1 MCVCLRSY
9 LHPFKVKFP
18 SELAPSPHPQLLG
31 SQAGGRAGT
40 PVPAAVGLLPSRCLG
55 GPCSRSLA
63 SICFGDSLWPGG
75 SAGRRAVVWVG
86 VGAYPGRWSCPA
98 AGRPPGPG
106 PGPSCPPPPSPTP
119 EVGFRMCSASE
130 DGRKEATLRCR
141 GSWSHS
147 GSKQR
152 AGAGLLLRPSAK
164 IGSARPCFPFHGTK
178 WEAGAGET
186 SDQWSGP

>member
-1 MCVCLRSY
+1 MCVCPRSY
-9 LHPFKVKFP
+9 RHPFKVKFP
-18 SELAPSPHPQLLG
+18 SELAPSPHPQPLG
-31 SQAGGRAGT
+31 SQAAGRAGT

-55 GPCSRSLA
+55 GPCSRSLG

-86 VGAYPGRWSCPA
+86 VGGRSQGGGAARRQAGLLGLCLALRAHPRGGGGFVCALPA
-98 AGRPPGPG
+98 L
-106 PGPSCPPPPSPTP
+106 T
-119 EVGFRMCSASE
+119 V
-130 DGRKEATLRCR
+130 GRKARCAD
-141 GSWSHS
+141 GGHG

-152 AGAGLLLRPSAK
+152 AGAGLLLRPSAE

-186 SDQWSGP
+186 SGQWSGP